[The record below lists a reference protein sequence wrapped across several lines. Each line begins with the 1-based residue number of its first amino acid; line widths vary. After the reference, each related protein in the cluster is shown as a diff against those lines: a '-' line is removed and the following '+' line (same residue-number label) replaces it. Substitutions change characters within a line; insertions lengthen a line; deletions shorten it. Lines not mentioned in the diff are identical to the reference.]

1 MSICQPLAADAR
13 ALLEAEAR
21 TEMRHLQGWEL
32 LRRDGT
38 WLLEKTYLTADF
50 RQALALAERIARLA
64 EAERHHPEITFGW
77 GRCTVRWWTTRLG
90 GVHANDVRMAAATDE
105 YLLGPGAPAA

>member
-1 MSICQPLAADAR
+1 MSICQPLAANAR

-21 TEMRHLQGWEL
+21 TEMRFLQGWEL
-32 LRRDGT
+32 VQREGH
-38 WLLEKTYLTADF
+38 WLLEKTYRCDDF

-64 EAERHHPEITFGW
+64 EAEQHHPELTLAW

-105 YLLGPGAPAA
+105 YLFGG

>member
-1 MSICQPLAADAR
+1 MSICQPLAANAR

-32 LRRDGT
+32 LRRSGL
-38 WLLEKTYLTADF
+38 WQLEKTYATADF

-64 EAERHHPEITFGW
+64 EAEQHHPEITLAW
-77 GRCTVRWWTTRLG
+77 GRCTVRWWTTRLA
-90 GVHANDVRMAAATDE
+90 GVHTNDVRMAAATDE
-105 YLLGPGAPAA
+105 YLFGA

>member
-32 LRRDGT
+32 ARHDGT
-38 WLLEKTYLTADF
+38 WQLEKTYRTDNF
-50 RQALALAERIARLA
+50 RQSLALAERIARLA
-64 EAERHHPEITFGW
+64 EAEGHHPALELDY

-90 GVHANDVRMAAATDE
+90 GVHVNDVRMAAATDE
-105 YLLGPGAPAA
+105 YLLGS